1 MVRRLRRRLTLT
13 VRPVIWRVA
22 QPPEFLPPLAVQCIK
37 VALGCG
43 IAWFLGPYV
52 GLPRP
57 YNAVLAVII
66 LMQGNA
72 YGSLLS
78 ALQFLIGV
86 GAGLLLGVVASHFEI
101 NALAMALIMFVCL
114 LAGGLL
120 KISSQGFNN
129 QIAISALLV
138 LASGTVSNVSR
149 LWETVLGGVVG
160 VLIAALLW
168 PPNPIRGLR
177 QRARE
182 LGAELSEDI
191 TASIELITGPS
202 SESGRGESNRRRI
215 RDHNEAADAA
225 VAEVV
230 PAQEALRWNP
240 WHFRRTPDLSRIED
254 RLRLIS
260 YLYRSVRAL
269 ARQAAEMVAAG
280 VEAGEAAGPV
290 RDAGRFVS
298 EAVQARLTGHD
309 ATDLVAQGREA
320 VAEFVRGA
328 PRDHHALAL
337 AASLDA
343 LLSDVEGWSWDS
355 EAGSVA
361 GIRLIPRVL
370 RRLGGDRLTS
380 LGVVE
385 RAEVEFQEELGQ
397 GRVERLTE
405 QLRGQPVK
413 LPALEDVV
421 AAAGVER
428 EEDRGVR
435 MIPLSRVRGVERPT
449 RDFDASFL
457 PRRGSIRDRWVRVFQ
472 EMEQK
477 GSVDPIDVYQVG
489 DAYFVRHGHTRVSV
503 ARHLGWLTIPAHV
516 IDMETRAPID
526 EVNPEELLRAS
537 EYARFLEI
545 TELDHTRPQA
555 RLDCSEL
562 GRFDLILE
570 HIEGHRYFLGERGR
584 QVDLKEAAAGWYDS
598 VYRPTMDAAT
608 HLGLGRRL
616 PGWTETDIYLALTQ
630 VWLELELGGREAGPE
645 AAAAALV
652 EEEQPAQHLP
662 RGVHPGPA
670 RRGLRARV
678 TARRPLRPP
687 PPDR

>member
-1 MVRRLRRRLTLT
+1 MT
-13 VRPVIWRVA
+13 VRPLIWRMA

-43 IAWFLGPYV
+43 IVWWVGPYV

-72 YGSLLS
+72 YGSLLN
-78 ALQFLIGV
+78 ALQFLLGV
-86 GAGLLLGVVASHFEI
+86 AAGLLLGVVAGNFPVSPLVI
-101 NALAMALIMFVCL
+101 ALIMFVCL

-129 QIAISALLV
+129 QIAVSALLV
-138 LASGTVSNVSR
+138 LATGTVSNVGR
-149 LWETVLGGVVG
+149 LWETVLGGAVG
-160 VLIAALLW
+160 VVIAALIW

-177 QRARE
+177 RQARD
-182 LGAELSEDI
+182 LGAQLSEDI
-191 TASIELITGPS
+191 SVCVDLVTRPGSDE
-202 SESGRGESNRRRI
+202 GRGEANRRRI

-225 VAEVV
+225 VADVA

-240 WHFRRTPDLSRIED
+240 WLFRRNPDLSRIED

-269 ARQAAEMVAAG
+269 ARQAAEMAAAKVAAG
-280 VEAGEAAGPV
+280 DAGEALRGAGQLASDAV
-290 RDAGRFVS
+290 QTRLRGQDAG
-298 EAVQARLTGHD
+298 E
-309 ATDLVAQGREA
+309 LVARGREA
-320 VAEFVRGA
+320 VGEFVRRA

-337 AASLDA
+337 GAALEA
-343 LLSDVEGWSWDS
+343 LLSDVESWNWDPG
-355 EAGSVA
+355 AGSV
-361 GIRLIPRVL
+361 GGGRLIPRIL
-370 RRLGGDRLTS
+370 LRLGGERLTS
-380 LGVVE
+380 LGVTE
-385 RAEVEFQEELGQ
+385 RAAVEFQEELGQ
-397 GRVERLTE
+397 GRVERFTE
-405 QLRGQPVK
+405 QLRGQPVRP
-413 LPALEDVV
+413 PALEDVV

-435 MIPLSRVRGVERPT
+435 VIPLSKIRGVERPT

-457 PRRGSIRDRWVRVFQ
+457 PRRSSVRDRWVRVYQ
-472 EMEQK
+472 EMEQR

-489 DAYFVRHGHTRVSV
+489 EGYFVRHGHTRVSV
-503 ARHLGWLTIPAHV
+503 ARHLGWLTVPAHV
-516 IDMETRAPID
+516 IDMETRAPVD
-526 EVNPEELLRAS
+526 EANPEDLLRAS
-537 EYARFLEI
+537 EYASFLEL
-545 TELDHTRPQA
+545 TELDRTRSQA

-584 QVDLKEAAAGWYDS
+584 RVDLKEAAASWYDS
-598 VYRPTMDAAT
+598 VYRPTMDAAS

-630 VWLELELGGREAGPE
+630 VWLELELEGREAGPE
-645 AAAAALV
+645 AAAAVLV
-652 EEEQPAQHLP
+652 DDQQPAQHLP
-662 RGVHPGPA
+662 SGVRPGPT
-670 RRGLRARV
+670 RRGRRSRV
-678 TARRPLRPP
+678 TARRPLGPP
-687 PPDR
+687 SSDR